1 MDGKKYKIVSKVE
14 CLLGSEITSKQNRS
28 TMKIIH
34 KDVHKMM
41 KSSRIQN
48 VIKKFIPKD
57 NEKRRTDRTD
67 KKSTD

>member
-1 MDGKKYKIVSKVE
+1 
-14 CLLGSEITSKQNRS
+14 
-28 TMKIIH
+28 MKIIH

-41 KSSRIQN
+41 KQSRIQN
-48 VIKKFIPKD
+48 MIRKFIPKD